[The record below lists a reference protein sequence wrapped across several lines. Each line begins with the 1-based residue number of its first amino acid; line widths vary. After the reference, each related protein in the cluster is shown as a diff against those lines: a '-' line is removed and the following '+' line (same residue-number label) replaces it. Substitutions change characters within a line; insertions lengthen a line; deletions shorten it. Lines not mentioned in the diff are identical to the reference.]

1 MKGTRSLTNA
11 EIAVVAEAFE
21 GVYAIR
27 NRSLFMLGV
36 SCGGRISELLAL
48 KVSDVWQNSKP
59 VGDLVFDKSIVKGK
73 DQSRAVPLN
82 TDGRD
87 AVSEVVNW
95 IFRTYPIDGETL
107 SFDNY
112 PLFPSRNGG
121 DGIKPMTRKGAADVL
136 KAAFELAGLNGK
148 LATHSLR
155 KSYAQRLYE
164 QTSDIYVIKEMLGH
178 RQMNTTQAYL
188 GVNIASVREASEAMS
203 LACSE
208 IRNTTPVF
216 RETDEKLIF
225 ELTQRGYAIQ
235 ATK

>member
-11 EIAVVAEAFE
+11 EIALVAQAFE
-21 GVYAIR
+21 GTYAIR

-36 SCGGRISELLAL
+36 SCGGRISELLSL
-48 KVSDVWQNSKP
+48 KVSDVYQNSKP
-59 VGDLVFDKSIVKGK
+59 VTDLVFDKSIVKGK

-87 AVSEVVNW
+87 AIDELIYWMLSSLGNMDE
-95 IFRTYPIDGETL
+95 FREYPI
-107 SFDNY
+107 
-112 PLFPSRNGG
+112 FPSRNGG
-121 DGIKPMTRKGAADVL
+121 GIRSMTRKAAADVL
-136 KAAFELAGLNGK
+136 KAAFEKAGLNGK

-178 RQMNTTQAYL
+178 RQINTTQAYL

>member
-11 EIAVVAEAFE
+11 EIALVAQAFE
-21 GVYAIR
+21 GTYAIR

-36 SCGGRISELLAL
+36 SCGGRISELLSL
-48 KVSDVWQNSKP
+48 KVSDVYQNSKP
-59 VGDLVFDKSIVKGK
+59 VSDLVFDKSIVKGK
-73 DQSRAVPLN
+73 DQSRSVPLN

-87 AVSEVVNW
+87 AIDELIYWMLSSLGNMDE
-95 IFRTYPIDGETL
+95 FREYPI
-107 SFDNY
+107 
-112 PLFPSRNGG
+112 FPSRNGG
-121 DGIKPMTRKGAADVL
+121 GIRSMTRKAAADVL
-136 KAAFELAGLNGK
+136 KAAFEKAGLNGK

-178 RQMNTTQAYL
+178 RQINTTQAYL

-216 RETDEKLIF
+216 RESDEKLIF

>member
-11 EIAVVAEAFE
+11 EIALVAQAFE
-21 GVYAIR
+21 GTYAIR

-36 SCGGRISELLAL
+36 SCGGRISELLSL
-48 KVSDVWQNSKP
+48 KVSDVYQNSKP
-59 VGDLVFDKSIVKGK
+59 VTDLVFDKSIVKGK

-87 AVSEVVNW
+87 AIDELIYWMLSSLGNMDE
-95 IFRTYPIDGETL
+95 FREYPI
-107 SFDNY
+107 
-112 PLFPSRNGG
+112 FPSRNGG
-121 DGIKPMTRKGAADVL
+121 GIRSMTRKAAADVL
-136 KAAFELAGLNGK
+136 KAAFEKAGLNGK

-178 RQMNTTQAYL
+178 RQINTTQAYL

-235 ATK
+235 VTKG

>member
-11 EIAVVAEAFE
+11 EIGLVAKAFE
-21 GVYAIR
+21 GVYAVR
-27 NRSLFMLGV
+27 NKSLFMLGV
-36 SCGGRISELLAL
+36 SCGGRISELLSL
-48 KVSDVWQNSKP
+48 KVADVYQNFKP
-59 VGDLVFDKSIVKGK
+59 VHDLVFDKSIVKGK

-87 AVSEVVNW
+87 AVSELVEWLFSKYTFNE
-95 IFRTYPIDGETL
+95 I
-107 SFDNY
+107 Y
-112 PLFPSRNGG
+112 PLFPSRNDGL
-121 DGIKPMTRKGAADVL
+121 GIKTMTRKGAADVL
-136 KAAFELAGLNGK
+136 RNAFESAGLNGK

-164 QTSDIYVIKEMLGH
+164 QTGDIYVIKEMLGH
-178 RQMNTTQAYL
+178 RQINTTQAYL

-216 RETDEKLIF
+216 RESDEKLIF
-225 ELTQRGYAIQ
+225 ELTQRGYTIRA
-235 ATK
+235 AK